1 MVRIGYGLINI
12 IDSKAKCRHLKQLT
26 CIGTAR
32 QVFICLRLPFLLGFC
47 LGWCS
52 NFVGFKSGQTQ
63 SAYLLQNMVS
73 NGTQHPHPIPTTHC
87 TLTQERGGEG
97 EELNQ
102 REGLD
107 EQQFTKLGR
116 KYKYDWLYLQSI
128 TSDNT
133 CRKKSLYGSEKG
145 EVERTGPQS
154 G

>member
-1 MVRIGYGLINI
+1 
-12 IDSKAKCRHLKQLT
+12 
-26 CIGTAR
+26 
-32 QVFICLRLPFLLGFC
+32 
-47 LGWCS
+47 
-52 NFVGFKSGQTQ
+52 
-63 SAYLLQNMVS
+63 MVS

-116 KYKYDWLYLQSI
+116 KYQYDWLYLQSI

-133 CRKKSLYGSEKG
+133 CRKSLFTGQKKG
-145 EVERTGPQS
+145 K
-154 G
+154 